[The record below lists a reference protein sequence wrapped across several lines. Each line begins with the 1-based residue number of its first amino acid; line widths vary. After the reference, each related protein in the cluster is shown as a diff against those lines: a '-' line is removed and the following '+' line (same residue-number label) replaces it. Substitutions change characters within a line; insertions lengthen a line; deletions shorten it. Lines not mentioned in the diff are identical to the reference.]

1 MMTKIIL
8 KNYEEISVKTSTQHH
23 TTDALNGAYLGI
35 DSQVTFA
42 NESENL
48 VDRPRSDSQHTPRIL
63 KCFKFRINEALVELQ
78 NISAPLFLYLYKE

>member
-1 MMTKIIL
+1 MMAKIIL

-42 NESENL
+42 NESEN
-48 VDRPRSDSQHTPRIL
+48 
-63 KCFKFRINEALVELQ
+63 F
-78 NISAPLFLYLYKE
+78 